1 MIILDSVNALSKT
14 LLGVVVVDAWKQA
27 PQTKVA
33 SQKAQRLAQ
42 NKHLREAVT
51 IAEKA
56 VAAWSS
62 KPGFWERLICQ
73 LLLGNILDQLT
84 QQLKQWRLQVAE
96 VDKLAANAEALLKL
110 DTGDPLE
117 TQVLSGAIALYK
129 RCIKILCDDQL
140 SGAINQCQQELQRR
154 QDFQRLIAQAASLAE
169 NLFFK
174 KAIATYSEAEQL
186 YSTESVR
193 LAIAASNAQV
203 QLEEV
208 YDSALQKAQQA
219 SHSGRLHGAI
229 ALLESALTNFQRREG
244 LELLQQLQLTVKGK
258 EQFRQGLAA
267 EKAGEF
273 KTAASLYEAAQI
285 LLQNPKECQIRLG
298 LVALKT
304 QNWATALSHL
314 EGVDGE
320 QAAYLRGFTY
330 AQQGNLQQAYR
341 EWQSLSHQEIASN
354 RQILRTLSQRQRLN
368 LLQNIEELVWCG
380 NLEAAQV
387 ASAEFRQKF
396 GFDPIVEGNLNE
408 HIQPRLEAAIWQ
420 NTDLEIVANQVEKIW
435 ISQPNITTLHNWA
448 VATYYGVVETRNCTS
463 CRFANASLHD
473 FIISLSTAL
482 ANLTHESALKDVPWL
497 ENQVV
502 DLEAVSFELK
512 RRLESAID
520 NFKYQDINQYLE
532 LRDRYR
538 LEMVSLRLMSEQPA
552 EGMKVKDIRVS
563 PGCYNRYFNHWLDN
577 WVNDIEPNH
586 KILHS
591 LYTPWGLAVAAC
603 IEGDTQR
610 AIQLKPTT
618 KKSASTE
625 LFAQNFVAYH
635 EGCYQL
641 VQHKWREAMT
651 HLKQASSEIKTS
663 IFWQQEIDKLCSI
676 QRQAISNFREHLE
689 FAQFWYDLLGSKPAR
704 SYLAEYKAEQLRQK
718 LANQQILLDLALRE
732 LQDIK
737 QIDDRN
743 PIVLDLIERVEYM
756 QEIEEID
763 KLLKRQK
770 YEEVVSKAKRSRHE
784 RVKFRVAEFFIE
796 ILINNIDKGDL
807 RDYQAVQQ
815 LGRWAYEI
823 CPDEPAFQEVYR
835 RLISNC

>member
-1 MIILDSVNALSKT
+1 MTILDSVNALSKT

-27 PQTKVA
+27 PLTKVA

-129 RCIKILCDDQL
+129 RCTKIICDDQL
-140 SGAINQCQQELQRR
+140 SQSINQCQQELQQR

-169 NLFFK
+169 NRFFK

-186 YSTESVR
+186 YHTESVR

-203 QLEEV
+203 ELEEV

-229 ALLESALTNFQRREG
+229 ALLESALTNFQPREG

-267 EKAGEF
+267 EKVGDL
-273 KTAASLYEAAQI
+273 KGAASLYEAAQI

-354 RQILRTLSQRQRLN
+354 RQILRTLSQRQRLS
-368 LLQNIEELVWCG
+368 LLQNIEQLVWCG

-387 ASAEFRQKF
+387 ASAEFLQKF
-396 GFDPIVEGNLNE
+396 GFEPIVEGNLKE

-420 NTDLEIVANQVEKIW
+420 NTDWEVVANQVEKIW
-435 ISQPNITTLHNWA
+435 IYQPNIITLHNWA
-448 VATYYGVVETRNCTS
+448 IATYYGVGERQN
-463 CRFANASLHD
+463 FAYLHH
-473 FIISLSTAL
+473 FIIALSTAL

-512 RRLESAID
+512 RRLGEAID
-520 NFKYQDINQYLE
+520 NFKYQDINEYLQ

-538 LEMVSLRLMSEQPA
+538 LEMVSLRLMSEQPT
-552 EGMKVKDIRVS
+552 EGIKVKDIRVS
-563 PGCYNRYFNHWLDN
+563 PGCYNLYFNHWLDN

-603 IEGDTQR
+603 LEGDTQR
-610 AIQLKPTT
+610 AIQLKPATN
-618 KKSASTE
+618 KSASTE

-641 VQHKWREAMT
+641 VQQKWREAMT
-651 HLKQASSEIKTS
+651 HLEQASSEIKTS
-663 IFWQQEIDKLCSI
+663 VVWQQEIDKLCSM
-676 QRQAISNFREHLE
+676 QRQAISNFKEHLE
-689 FAQFWYDLLGSKPAR
+689 FAQFWYDLLGSQPAR

-718 LANQQILLDLALRE
+718 LANQEILLDLALRE

-737 QIDDRN
+737 KIDDRN
-743 PIVLDLIERVEYM
+743 PVVLDLIERVEYM

-796 ILINNIDKGDL
+796 ILINNIDKGDF

-835 RLISNC
+835 RVIGNS

>member
-1 MIILDSVNALSKT
+1 MTILDSVNALSKT
-14 LLGVVVVDAWKQA
+14 LLGVVVVDAWKQV
-27 PQTKVA
+27 PLTKVA

-62 KPGFWERLICQ
+62 KPDFWERLICQ

-129 RCIKILCDDQL
+129 RCTKILCDDQL
-140 SGAINQCQQELQRR
+140 SQSINQCQQELQQR

-169 NLFFK
+169 NRFFK

-186 YSTESVR
+186 YHTESVR

-203 QLEEV
+203 ELEEV

-267 EKAGEF
+267 EKVGDF
-273 KTAASLYEAAQI
+273 KSAVSLYEAAQI

-341 EWQSLSHQEIASN
+341 EWQSLSHQQIASN

-368 LLQNIEELVWCG
+368 LLQNIEQLVCCG
-380 NLEAAQV
+380 NLEAAQ
-387 ASAEFRQKF
+387 ATSAEFLQRF

-420 NTDLEIVANQVEKIW
+420 NTNWEIVANKVEKIW
-435 ISQPNITTLHNWA
+435 IYQPNITTLHNWA
-448 VATYYGVVETRNCTS
+448 VAAYYRFVETRN
-463 CRFANASLHD
+463 FASLHNW
-473 FIISLSTAL
+473 IIALSTAL

-512 RRLESAID
+512 RRLGEAID
-520 NFKYQDINQYLE
+520 NFKYQDINEYLQ

-538 LEMVSLRLMSEQPA
+538 LEMVSLRLMSEQPT

-577 WVNDIEPNH
+577 WVNGIEPNH

-603 IEGDTQR
+603 LEGDTQR
-610 AIQLKPTT
+610 AIQLKPATN
-618 KKSASTE
+618 KSASTE

-641 VQHKWREAMT
+641 VQQKWREAMT
-651 HLKQASSEIKTS
+651 HLEQASSEIKTS
-663 IFWQQEIDKLCSI
+663 VVWQQEIDKLCSM
-676 QRQAISNFREHLE
+676 QRQAISNFKEHLE
-689 FAQFWYDLLGSKPAR
+689 FAQFWYDLLGSQPAR

-718 LANQQILLDLALRE
+718 LANQEILLDLALRE

-743 PIVLDLIERVEYM
+743 PVVLDLIERVEYM

-784 RVKFRVAEFFIE
+784 RVKFRVADFFIE
-796 ILINNIDKGDL
+796 ILINNIDKGDF

-835 RLISNC
+835 RVIGNC